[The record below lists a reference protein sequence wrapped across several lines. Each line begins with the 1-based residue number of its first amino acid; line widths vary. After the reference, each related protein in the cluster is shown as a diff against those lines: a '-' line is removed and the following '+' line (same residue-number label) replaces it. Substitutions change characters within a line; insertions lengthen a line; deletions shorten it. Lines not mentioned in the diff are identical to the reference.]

1 MTIKDARK
9 LIAVFMVTYPN
20 YKPIDTELAAATWAD
35 AMSEYTYEQVSVA
48 LKMYLKTS
56 TSGFAPTPGQLIEK
70 IQVVTQ
76 PELLSETEAWA
87 IVRSS
92 LSRCGYYS
100 VEEFEK
106 FPPIIQKAV
115 GSPSQLRVWAL
126 DQDYNEGVV
135 SAQFGRVYR
144 TLAEKQKDFDK
155 MPSNIQHRIEDVNK
169 TSHSTL
175 LRLKNE
181 KAIVCMGDGGKLE
194 IGANMNATGASEISQ
209 DIANK
214 LKVAKDKLK
223 EGR

>member
-87 IVRSS
+87 IVRST

-126 DQDYNEGVV
+126 DPDYNEGVV

-144 TLAEKQKDFDK
+144 ALAEKQKDFDK

-169 TSHSTL
+169 TSYSAL

-181 KAIVCMGDGGKLE
+181 KVIVCMGDGEKSKIGHNTDSTEVSEMSGDIAKKLE
-194 IGANMNATGASEISQ
+194 NVKSGLR
-209 DIANK
+209 K
-214 LKVAKDKLK
+214 
-223 EGR
+223 

>member
-144 TLAEKQKDFDK
+144 ALAEKQKDFDK

-169 TSHSTL
+169 TSYSAQL
-175 LRLKNE
+175 QAENQ
-181 KAIVCMGDGGKLE
+181 KAIVCMVDGRKLE
-194 IGANMNATGASEISQ
+194 IGHNMDATEASEISD
-209 DIANK
+209 DIAKK
-214 LKVAKDKLK
+214 LENVKSGLRK
-223 EGR
+223 

>member
-20 YKPIDTELAAATWAD
+20 YKPIDTELAASTWAD
-35 AMSEYTYEQVSVA
+35 ALSEYTYEQVSVA

-56 TSGFAPTPGQLIEK
+56 TSGFAPTPGQLIDK

-76 PELLSETEAWA
+76 PELLSETEAWS
-87 IVRSS
+87 IVRNS

-100 VEEFEK
+100 AEEFEK

-126 DQDYNEGVV
+126 DPDYNEGVV

-144 TLAEKQKDFDK
+144 ALAEKQKDFDK
-155 MPSNIQHRIEDVNK
+155 MPSDIQHRIDDVNK
-169 TSHSTL
+169 TSYSAQ
-175 LRLKNE
+175 LRLENQ
-181 KAIVCMGDGGKLE
+181 KAITCMVDGRKLE
-194 IGANMNATGASEISQ
+194 IGHNTDTTEASEIS
-209 DIANK
+209 DSIAKK
-214 LKVAKDKLK
+214 LENVKSGLRGA
-223 EGR
+223 

>member
-144 TLAEKQKDFDK
+144 ALAEKQKDFDK

-169 TSHSTL
+169 TSYSAQL
-175 LRLKNE
+175 QAENQ
-181 KAIVCMGDGGKLE
+181 KAIVCMVDGRKLE
-194 IGANMNATGASEISQ
+194 IRHNTDTTEASEMSG
-209 DIANK
+209 DIAKK
-214 LKVAKDKLK
+214 LENVKSGLRK
-223 EGR
+223 

>member
-144 TLAEKQKDFDK
+144 ALAEKQKDFDK

-169 TSHSTL
+169 TSYSAQL
-175 LRLKNE
+175 QAENQ
-181 KAIVCMGDGGKLE
+181 KAIVCMVDGRKLE
-194 IGANMNATGASEISQ
+194 IGHNTNPTEASEISD
-209 DIANK
+209 DIAKK
-214 LKVAKDKLK
+214 LESVKSGLRGA
-223 EGR
+223 

>member
-106 FPPIIQKAV
+106 FSPIIQKAV

-126 DQDYNEGVV
+126 DPDYNEGVV

-144 TLAEKQKDFDK
+144 ALAEKQKDFDK

-169 TSHSTL
+169 TSYSAL

-181 KAIVCMGDGGKLE
+181 KSIVCMGDGGK
-194 IGANMNATGASEISQ
+194 SEIWEDMNVKEASDMAL
-209 DIANK
+209 DIADK
-214 LKVAKDKLK
+214 LKSAKQKLK

>member
-87 IVRSS
+87 IVRST

-100 VEEFEK
+100 VEEFKK

-126 DQDYNEGVV
+126 DPDYNEGVV
-135 SAQFGRVYR
+135 SAQFGRVFR
-144 TLAEKQKDFDK
+144 ALAEKQKDFDK

-169 TSHSTL
+169 TSYSAL

-181 KAIVCMGDGGKLE
+181 KVIVCMGDGEKSKIGHNTDSTEVSEMSGDIAKKLE
-194 IGANMNATGASEISQ
+194 NVKSGLR
-209 DIANK
+209 K
-214 LKVAKDKLK
+214 
-223 EGR
+223 

>member
-144 TLAEKQKDFDK
+144 ALAEKQKDFDK

-169 TSHSTL
+169 TSYSAL
-175 LRLKNE
+175 LHLKNE
-181 KAIVCMGDGGKLE
+181 KVIVCMGDGEKSKIGHNTDSTEASEMSGDIAKKLE
-194 IGANMNATGASEISQ
+194 NVKSGLR
-209 DIANK
+209 K
-214 LKVAKDKLK
+214 
-223 EGR
+223 

>member
-76 PELLSETEAWA
+76 PELLSETEAWT

-126 DQDYNEGVV
+126 DPDYNEGVV

-169 TSHSTL
+169 TSYSAL

-181 KAIVCMGDGGKLE
+181 KVIVCMGDGEKSKIGHNTDSTEASEMSGDIAKKLE
-194 IGANMNATGASEISQ
+194 NVKSGLR
-209 DIANK
+209 K
-214 LKVAKDKLK
+214 
-223 EGR
+223 

>member
-144 TLAEKQKDFDK
+144 ALAEKQKDFDK

-169 TSHSTL
+169 TSYSAL

-181 KAIVCMGDGGKLE
+181 KTIVCVGGSKKSKTWHNTDATEISEMSGDIAKKLE
-194 IGANMNATGASEISQ
+194 NVKSRLRG
-209 DIANK
+209 
-214 LKVAKDKLK
+214 
-223 EGR
+223 

>member
-106 FPPIIQKAV
+106 FPSIIQKAV

-144 TLAEKQKDFDK
+144 ALAEKQKDFDK

-169 TSHSTL
+169 TSYSAL

-181 KAIVCMGDGGKLE
+181 KVINCAHDGGKLKIE
-194 IGANMNATGASEISQ
+194 HNMDATEVSEISD
-209 DIANK
+209 DISKK
-214 LKVAKDKLK
+214 LESVKSELRGA
-223 EGR
+223 

>member
-135 SAQFGRVYR
+135 SAQFVRVYR
-144 TLAEKQKDFDK
+144 ALAEKQKDFDK

-169 TSHSTL
+169 TSYSSL
-175 LRLKNE
+175 LRLENE
-181 KAIVCMGDGGKLE
+181 KVINCAHDGGKLKIE
-194 IGANMNATGASEISQ
+194 HNMDATEASEISD
-209 DIANK
+209 DISKK
-214 LKVAKDKLK
+214 LESVKSELRGA
-223 EGR
+223 

>member
-76 PELLSETEAWA
+76 PELLSETKAWA

-144 TLAEKQKDFDK
+144 ALAEKQKDFDK

-169 TSHSTL
+169 TSYSAL

-181 KAIVCMGDGGKLE
+181 KTIVCMDDGRKSKTGHNTDTTEASEMSCDIAEKLE
-194 IGANMNATGASEISQ
+194 NVKSGLR
-209 DIANK
+209 K
-214 LKVAKDKLK
+214 
-223 EGR
+223 

>member
-35 AMSEYTYEQVSVA
+35 AISEYTYEQVSVA

-126 DQDYNEGVV
+126 DPDYNEGVV

-144 TLAEKQKDFDK
+144 ALAEKQKDFDK

-169 TSHSTL
+169 TSYSAL
-175 LRLKNE
+175 LRLKNK
-181 KAIVCMGDGGKLE
+181 KAIVCMGDGEKSEIGHNTDSTEASEMSGDIAKKLE
-194 IGANMNATGASEISQ
+194 NVKSGLR
-209 DIANK
+209 K
-214 LKVAKDKLK
+214 
-223 EGR
+223 

>member
-9 LIAVFMVTYPN
+9 LIAVFMVTYPS

-144 TLAEKQKDFDK
+144 ALAEKQKDFDK

-169 TSHSTL
+169 TSYSAQL
-175 LRLKNE
+175 QAENQKV
-181 KAIVCMGDGGKLE
+181 IVCMVDGRKLE
-194 IGANMNATGASEISQ
+194 IGHNTDATDVSEMSG
-209 DIANK
+209 DIAKK
-214 LKVAKDKLK
+214 LKNVKSGLRGA
-223 EGR
+223 

>member
-155 MPSNIQHRIEDVNK
+155 MPSDIQHRIEDVNK
-169 TSHSTL
+169 TSYSAL
-175 LRLKNE
+175 LRIKNE
-181 KAIVCMGDGGKLE
+181 KAIVCMGDSEKSEIGHNTDSTEASEMSGDIAKKLE
-194 IGANMNATGASEISQ
+194 NMKSGLRGA
-209 DIANK
+209 
-214 LKVAKDKLK
+214 
-223 EGR
+223 

>member
-144 TLAEKQKDFDK
+144 VLAEKQKDFDK

-169 TSHSTL
+169 TSYSAQL
-175 LRLKNE
+175 QAENQ
-181 KAIVCMGDGGKLE
+181 KAIVCMVDGRKLE
-194 IGANMNATGASEISQ
+194 IGHNMDATEASEISD
-209 DIANK
+209 DIAKK
-214 LKVAKDKLK
+214 LENVKSGLR
-223 EGR
+223 G

>member
-144 TLAEKQKDFDK
+144 ALAEKQKDFDK

-169 TSHSTL
+169 TSYSAQL
-175 LRLKNE
+175 QAENQKV
-181 KAIVCMGDGGKLE
+181 IVCMVDGRKLE
-194 IGANMNATGASEISQ
+194 IGHNTDATDVSEMSG
-209 DIANK
+209 DIAKK
-214 LKVAKDKLK
+214 LKNVKSGLRGA
-223 EGR
+223 

>member
-20 YKPIDTELAAATWAD
+20 YKPIDTELAADTWAD

-155 MPSNIQHRIEDVNK
+155 MPSNIQYRIEDVNK
-169 TSHSTL
+169 TSYSAQL
-175 LRLKNE
+175 QAENQKV
-181 KAIVCMGDGGKLE
+181 IVCMVDGRKLE
-194 IGANMNATGASEISQ
+194 IGHNTNPTEASEISD
-209 DIANK
+209 DIAKK
-214 LKVAKDKLK
+214 LESVKSGLRGA
-223 EGR
+223 

>member
-56 TSGFAPTPGQLIEK
+56 TSGFAPTPGQLIDK

-76 PELLSETEAWA
+76 PELLSETEAWS
-87 IVRSS
+87 IVRNS

-100 VEEFEK
+100 AEEFGK

-126 DQDYNEGVV
+126 DPDYNEGVV

-144 TLAEKQKDFDK
+144 ALAEKQKDFDK
-155 MPSNIQHRIEDVNK
+155 MPSDIQHRIEDVNK
-169 TSHSTL
+169 TLYSAQ
-175 LRLKNE
+175 LRLENQ
-181 KAIVCMGDGGKLE
+181 KAITCMVDGRKLE
-194 IGANMNATGASEISQ
+194 IGHNTDATEASEMSG
-209 DIANK
+209 DIAKK
-214 LKVAKDKLK
+214 LENVKSGLRGV
-223 EGR
+223 

>member
-9 LIAVFMVTYPN
+9 LIAVFMVTYPS

-144 TLAEKQKDFDK
+144 ALAEKQKDFDK

-169 TSHSTL
+169 TSYSAL

-181 KAIVCMGDGGKLE
+181 KTIVCVGGSKKSKTWHNTDATEISEMSGDIAKKLE
-194 IGANMNATGASEISQ
+194 NVKSRLRG
-209 DIANK
+209 
-214 LKVAKDKLK
+214 
-223 EGR
+223 

>member
-126 DQDYNEGVV
+126 DPDYNEGVV

-144 TLAEKQKDFDK
+144 ALAEKQKDFDK

-169 TSHSTL
+169 TSYSAL

-181 KAIVCMGDGGKLE
+181 KFIVYMGDGEKSKIGHNTDSTEASEMSGDIAKKLE
-194 IGANMNATGASEISQ
+194 NVKSGLR
-209 DIANK
+209 K
-214 LKVAKDKLK
+214 
-223 EGR
+223 

>member
-144 TLAEKQKDFDK
+144 ALAEKQKDFDK

-169 TSHSTL
+169 TSYSAQL
-175 LRLKNE
+175 QAENQ
-181 KAIVCMGDGGKLE
+181 KAIVCMVDGRKLE
-194 IGANMNATGASEISQ
+194 IGHNMDATEASEISG
-209 DIANK
+209 DIAKK
-214 LKVAKDKLK
+214 LENVKSGLRGA
-223 EGR
+223 

>member
-144 TLAEKQKDFDK
+144 ALAEKQKDFDK

-169 TSHSTL
+169 TSYLAL

-181 KAIVCMGDGGKLE
+181 KVINCTHDGGKLKIE
-194 IGANMNATGASEISQ
+194 HNMDATDVSEISD
-209 DIANK
+209 DISKK
-214 LKVAKDKLK
+214 LESVKSELRGA
-223 EGR
+223 

>member
-144 TLAEKQKDFDK
+144 ALAEKQKDFDK

-169 TSHSTL
+169 TSYSAQL
-175 LRLKNE
+175 QAENQ
-181 KAIVCMGDGGKLE
+181 KAIVCMVDGRKLE
-194 IGANMNATGASEISQ
+194 IGHNMDATEASEISD
-209 DIANK
+209 DIAKK
-214 LKVAKDKLK
+214 LGNVKSGLR
-223 EGR
+223 G

>member
-144 TLAEKQKDFDK
+144 ALAEKQKDFDK

-169 TSHSTL
+169 TSYSAL
-175 LRLKNE
+175 LRLKNK
-181 KAIVCMGDGGKLE
+181 KAIVYMGDGEKSKIGHNTDSTEASEMSGDIAKKLE
-194 IGANMNATGASEISQ
+194 NVKSGLR
-209 DIANK
+209 K
-214 LKVAKDKLK
+214 
-223 EGR
+223 

>member
-9 LIAVFMVTYPN
+9 LIAVFMVTYPS

-144 TLAEKQKDFDK
+144 ALAEKQKDFDK

-169 TSHSTL
+169 TSYSAQL
-175 LRLKNE
+175 QAENQ
-181 KAIVCMGDGGKLE
+181 KAIVCMVDSKKLE
-194 IGANMNATGASEISQ
+194 IGHNMDATEVSEMSG
-209 DIANK
+209 DIAKK
-214 LKVAKDKLK
+214 LENVKSGLRG
-223 EGR
+223 E